1 MKTTTKTPS
10 ILLTAIATER
20 SLKAAKSRKKVP
32 EIKKINTK
40 LSKMN
45 PRQVTA
51 VLNLIIGME
60 KVTNET
66 LIKEILD
73 GKN

>member
-20 SLKAAKSRKKVP
+20 SLKAAKSRKKVS